1 MAWRVEL
8 KLADIDDAIEI
19 EVVCRTCKKHR
30 YWWARELK
38 GMSRLKDRYM
48 DEVQVALVCVDKHCS
63 GPQLVQIMHDHLNQ
77 GFVAG
82 MP

>member
-1 MAWRVEL
+1 MGWREDL
-8 KLADIDDAIEI
+8 KLADIDDDIEI
-19 EVVCRTCKKHR
+19 EVVCRGCKKHR

-38 GMSRLKDRYM
+38 SMSRLKDRYM
-48 DEVQVALVCVDKHCS
+48 DEVQAALGCIDKKCC
-63 GPQLVQIMHDHLNQ
+63 GAQRVQLMHDHLNQ